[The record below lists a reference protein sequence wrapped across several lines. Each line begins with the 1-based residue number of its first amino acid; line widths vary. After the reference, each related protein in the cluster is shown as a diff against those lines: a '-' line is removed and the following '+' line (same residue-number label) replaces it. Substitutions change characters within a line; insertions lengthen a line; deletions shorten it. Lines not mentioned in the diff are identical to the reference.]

1 MENKNYNK
9 IRKIVKEAI
18 EESFI
23 GQHFFERLND
33 RIIKKDFLNVGFEIK
48 GSVGKYKK
56 VGKIRLT
63 SSEKNDLLS
72 NIELIKRTVFDNS
85 KSYAIE
91 LINFKIYHEDVTFFD
106 EDLDY
111 QSEGKNLVVIDDETQ
126 SNGDVIYVIIREN
139 RAVTTYFGKSYVPQ
153 TVEKMR
159 VDEILKIK
167 DLKNF

>member
-85 KSYAIE
+85 KSFAIE

-111 QSEGKNLVVIDDETQ
+111 QSEEKNLVVIDDETQ

>member
-1 MENKNYNK
+1 MENKNFNK

-63 SSEKNDLLS
+63 SSEKDDLLS

-85 KSYAIE
+85 KSFAIE
-91 LINFKIYHEDVTFFD
+91 LINFKIQHEDVIFFD

-111 QSEGKNLVVIDDETQ
+111 QSEGKNLVVIDDDTQ

>member
-1 MENKNYNK
+1 MENKNFNK

-63 SSEKNDLLS
+63 SSEKDDLLS

-85 KSYAIE
+85 KSFAIE
-91 LINFKIYHEDVTFFD
+91 LINFKIQHEDVIFFD

>member
-9 IRKIVKEAI
+9 VRKIVKEII
-18 EESFI
+18 EESFM

-63 SSEKNDLLS
+63 SSQKNDLLS
-72 NIELIKRTVFDNS
+72 NIELIQRTIFNDS

-91 LINFKIYHEDVTFFD
+91 LINFNIYHEDVIFFD
-106 EDLDY
+106 EELDY
-111 QSEGKNLVVIDDETQ
+111 ESEDKNLVVVDEETQ
-126 SNGDVIYVIIREN
+126 SNGDIIYVIIRGN
-139 RAVTTYFGKSYVPQ
+139 KVITTYFGKSYVPQ
-153 TVEKMR
+153 TTEKMR

-167 DLKNF
+167 DLKSL

>member
-1 MENKNYNK
+1 MENKNFSK

-48 GSVGKYKK
+48 GTVGKYKK

-63 SSEKNDLLS
+63 SSEKDDLLS

-85 KSYAIE
+85 KSFAIE
-91 LINFKIYHEDVTFFD
+91 LINFKIQHEDVIFFD
-106 EDLDY
+106 EELDY
-111 QSEGKNLVVIDDETQ
+111 QSEGKNLVIIDDETQ

>member
-1 MENKNYNK
+1 MENKNFNK

-63 SSEKNDLLS
+63 SSEKDDLLS

-85 KSYAIE
+85 KSFAIE
-91 LINFKIYHEDVTFFD
+91 LINFKIQHEDVIFFD

-111 QSEGKNLVVIDDETQ
+111 QSEGKNLVIIDDETQ